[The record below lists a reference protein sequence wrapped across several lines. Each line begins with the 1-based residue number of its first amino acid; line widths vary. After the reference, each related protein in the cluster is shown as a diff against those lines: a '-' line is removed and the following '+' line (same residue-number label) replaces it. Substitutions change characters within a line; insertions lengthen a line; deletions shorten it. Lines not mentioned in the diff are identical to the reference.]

1 MTLFAFCTMFAFGA
15 SLGAAI
21 MGILAG
27 GTIADL
33 RAENEE
39 LREAAALDQSLAKLK
54 AIIERPEPEEAA

>member
-1 MTLFAFCTMFAFGA
+1 MTLLAFLFTFALGA

-21 MGILAG
+21 MRTLSGA
-27 GTIADL
+27 TIADL

-54 AIIERPEPEEAA
+54 AIIEQPEPEEAA